1 MRVAMVCTEK
11 LPVPP
16 IRGGAIQ
23 TYIAG
28 ILPHITQ
35 HHHVTVFGISDPD
48 LPLYEEGPGYC
59 MVRFPKEGYPQR
71 VAAALSGGE
80 YDLLHLFNR
89 PLWVESFHKAAP
101 KSRILLSLHNEM
113 FTPEKIPKETAEQ
126 CLEACDHVVT
136 VSRFIADG
144 VANRYPQARPKLHA
158 VYSGVDP
165 DAYIPVWDRRARRI
179 RKAIAR
185 RWGFSPRDP
194 LVLCVSRLSPK
205 KGQHVLIEAMGHV
218 RQRVPSAR
226 LLLIG
231 SRWYGQTEWNEYGRS
246 LLEQAQALG
255 DAVIFV
261 GFLTPSEI
269 PSFYTA
275 ADLFVCASQWEEP
288 LARVHYEAMAAG
300 LPLVTTR
307 RGGNPEVVDGLET
320 GLVVDDAANPH
331 AMSKAIER
339 LLKNRRLAGQ
349 MGRRG
354 RELVETRFHWR
365 RVAGDLLKLY
375 GGEGLA

>member
-28 ILPHITQ
+28 ILPYIAR
-35 HHHVTVFGISDPD
+35 HHDVTVFGISDPE
-48 LPLYEEGPGYC
+48 LPLYERGPGYT
-59 MVRFPKEGYPQR
+59 MVRFPADGYPQR
-71 VAAALSGGE
+71 VAAALASGQ

-89 PLWVESFHKAAP
+89 PTWVEPFHAAAP
-101 KSRILLSLHNEM
+101 RARILLSLHNEM
-113 FTPEKIPKETAEQ
+113 FTPDKMPRETAER
-126 CLEACDHVVT
+126 CLGLCHHVVT

-144 VANRYPQARPKLHA
+144 VASQYPSARPKLKA

-165 DAYIPVWDRRARRI
+165 DAFIPVWDSRAAKI
-179 RKAIAR
+179 RKAMAK
-185 RWGFSPRDP
+185 RWGFSPDDP
-194 LVLCVSRLSPK
+194 VVLCVSRLSPK
-205 KGQHVLIEAMGHV
+205 KGQHVVIEAMGQI
-218 RQRVPSAR
+218 RQRFPSAR
-226 LLLIG
+226 LVLVG
-231 SRWYGQTEWNEYGRS
+231 SRWYGSTEWNDYGRS
-246 LLEQAQALG
+246 LQERAQRLG
-255 DAVIFV
+255 DAVIFA

-269 PSFYTA
+269 PPVYSA
-275 ADLFVCASQWEEP
+275 ADLFVCASQWQEP

-320 GLVVDDAANPH
+320 GLVVDDAANPK
-331 AMSKAIER
+331 AMSKAILR
-339 LLKNRRLAGQ
+339 LLKNRPLADR

-354 RELVETRFHWR
+354 RELAETRFHWR